1 MTPAQV
7 TAARGLLRWSR
18 QKLAGRSGT
27 TYHLVKVYECSGR
40 VARTYVRAPWVNP
53 LLAIHTVLEEAGIE
67 FTNEDAPWV
76 RLREPAG

>member
-27 TYHLVKVYECSGR
+27 TYHLVTVYECSGR
-40 VARTYVRAPWVNP
+40 IARTHVQAPWVNP
-53 LLAIHTVLEEAGIE
+53 VLAIRAALVEAGIE
-67 FTNEDAPWV
+67 FTDGDAPWV